1 MKKIVKEAVLFIL
14 IAVLM
19 IIGGVFMSG
28 CSTPD
33 PDVTALLAERDSL
46 RLVHKEDSITI
57 EAQMRLI
64 QDLSNQIE
72 MELVKDGLL

>member
-14 IAVLM
+14 VAVM
-19 IIGGVFMSG
+19 VIIGAAFMSG
-28 CSTPD
+28 CSTPV

-46 RLVHKEDSITI
+46 KQVVKQDSITI